1 MANNASDLDVG
12 SDEEGKMPDD
22 FEDGLAS
29 AVESLPLLNYNTNVM
44 TNFNGSRQP
53 DYLPTQQMNPNPP
66 LLPQRAASI
75 NDSPMR
81 IFHPRNIPAE
91 APGKAFGNSI
101 TILM

>member
-44 TNFNGSRQP
+44 V
-53 DYLPTQQMNPNPP
+53 
-66 LLPQRAASI
+66 A
-75 NDSPMR
+75 
-81 IFHPRNIPAE
+81 IFFSLNYSGAELGGATRNS
-91 APGKAFGNSI
+91 F
-101 TILM
+101 LV